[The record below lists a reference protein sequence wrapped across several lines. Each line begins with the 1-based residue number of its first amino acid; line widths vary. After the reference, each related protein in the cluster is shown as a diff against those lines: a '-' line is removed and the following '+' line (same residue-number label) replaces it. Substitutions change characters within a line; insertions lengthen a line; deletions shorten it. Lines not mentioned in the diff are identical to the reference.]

1 MIGFISKM
9 YDLSVKLT
17 LIVPPNQFMPL
28 LFTVLWL
35 RSAFGAPSPRELDT
49 RIVGGYPAA
58 KGRYP
63 YFTAVRF
70 YQASG
75 AGYASCG
82 GTLIAKDII
91 LCAAHCYDSTDFSL
105 ASSFVRVGIENT
117 LVTTGYYQAYMEKVI
132 PHPSYNSATFKNDV
146 LVIKLKTAITQV
158 APVALNT
165 NSAVPAVGAAE
176 IVFGF
181 GTTSSGGSTSKVLL
195 EVGQNAVS
203 YTTCNNYYG
212 IIFDAGMT
220 CSYSAGKD
228 SCQGDSGGPLILG
241 GSSSAATD
249 IQVGIVSFGDGCAKI
264 GVPGVYTRVSY
275 YAPWIQSQI
284 CLWSSFK
291 PATCTSTT
299 NAPTSVPTQ
308 TPTKAP
314 VTATK
319 TPTNVPTM
327 VLTSVPTQAPVPTTT
342 TMPTNVPTMVPTSVP
357 TQAPVPTTMTPTQA
371 PVPVTKTPT
380 KAPVPVTKT
389 PTKAPVSATKP
400 PTKAPTIKAS
410 RCKYYSRNAITAL
423 PNTCS
428 CSTETCSCTNTADIL
443 KSNKGAVCKDC
454 QWCLG
459 GVCAVPFGTYGA
471 NSPYSPFGYGTGFT
485 YTSGRTGKFIMTEE
499 LNASESF
506 TYTCKAFY
514 NNVQCTSCKYYSCG
528 GNYWPYVNC
537 SNIKQGATA
546 NFCYLNNGVPNN
558 PNHLLFGLAVEY
570 YSPCV

>member
-1 MIGFISKM
+1 MR
-9 YDLSVKLT
+9 T
-17 LIVPPNQFMPL
+17 FMPL
-28 LFTVLWL
+28 LLTFLWL
-35 RSAFGAPSPRELDT
+35 GSAFGDPSPRELDT

-70 YQASG
+70 YQANG

-91 LCAAHCYDSTDFSL
+91 LCAAHCYDSADFSL
-105 ASSFVRVGIENT
+105 ASSFVRVGTEDT
-117 LVTTGYYQAYMEKVI
+117 TVTTGYYQAYMEKVI
-132 PHPSYNSATFKNDV
+132 PHPSYNSATNKNDV

-181 GTTSSGGSTSKVLL
+181 GTTSFGGTSSNVLL

-212 IIFDAGMT
+212 NIFDAGMI

-228 SCQGDSGGPLILG
+228 SCQGDSGGPLILA

-275 YAPWIQSQI
+275 YTAWIQSQI

-299 NAPTSVPTQ
+299 NAPTSVSTP

-314 VTATK
+314 VLATK
-319 TPTNVPTM
+319 TPTKSPTTKTPTKAPTALTPTKSPTTTTPTKVP
-327 VLTSVPTQAPVPTTT
+327 LPTTATPTKAPVPTTT
-342 TMPTNVPTMVPTSVP
+342 TPTN
-357 TQAPVPTTMTPTQA
+357 APITMTPT
-371 PVPVTKTPT
+371 KTPT
-380 KAPVPVTKT
+380 QS
-389 PTKAPVSATKP
+389 PTAMPTALQTISGTISAST
-400 PTKAPTIKAS
+400 
-410 RCKYYSRNAITAL
+410 CNYYSRNAITNL

-428 CSTETCSCTNTADIL
+428 CSTESCSCTNTADIL

-459 GVCAVPFGTYGA
+459 GVCAVPFGTYGE

-514 NNVQCTSCKYYSCG
+514 NDVQCTSCKYYSCG
-528 GNYWPYVNC
+528 GNYWPYVDC
-537 SNIKQGATA
+537 GNIQQGATA

>member
-1 MIGFISKM
+1 MK
-9 YDLSVKLT
+9 
-17 LIVPPNQFMPL
+17 NFMPL
-28 LFTVLWL
+28 LLTLLWF
-35 RSAFGAPSPRELDT
+35 RSAFCAPSPRELDT

-70 YQASG
+70 YTANG
-75 AGYASCG
+75 ARYSSCG
-82 GTLIAKDII
+82 GSLIAKDII
-91 LCAAHCYDSTDFSL
+91 LCAAHCYNSANFNL

-181 GTTSSGGSTSKVLL
+181 GTTSFGGTSSNVLL

-212 IIFDAGMT
+212 NIFDAGMI

-275 YAPWIQSQI
+275 YTAWIQSQI

-308 TPTKAP
+308 TLTKA
-314 VTATK
+314 
-319 TPTNVPTM
+319 PTNVPTM
-327 VLTSVPTQAPVPTTT
+327 VPTSVPTQAPIPTT
-342 TMPTNVPTMVPTSVP
+342 TMPTIFPTMVPTSVP
-357 TQAPVPTTMTPTQA
+357 TQAPVPTTMIPS
-371 PVPVTKTPT
+371 

-389 PTKAPVSATKP
+389 PTKAPVSATKG
-400 PTKAPTIKAS
+400 PTKAPTIS
-410 RCKYYSRNAITAL
+410 SSTCKYYSRNAISAL

-428 CSTETCSCTNTADIL
+428 CSTESCSCTNTADIL

-514 NNVQCTSCKYYSCG
+514 NDVQCTSCKYYSCG
-528 GNYWPYVNC
+528 GNYWPYVDC
-537 SNIKQGATA
+537 GNIQQGATA

>member
-1 MIGFISKM
+1 
-9 YDLSVKLT
+9 
-17 LIVPPNQFMPL
+17 MPL
-28 LFTVLWL
+28 LLTLLWF
-35 RSAFGAPSPRELDT
+35 RSAFCAPSPRELDT

-70 YQASG
+70 YQANG

-105 ASSFVRVGIENT
+105 ASSFVRVGIENKSNS
-117 LVTTGYYQAYMEKVI
+117 TGYYQAYMEKVI
-132 PHPSYNSATFKNDV
+132 PHPSYNRATFKNDV

-165 NSAVPAVGAAE
+165 NSALPAVDAAE

-181 GTTSSGGSTSKVLL
+181 GTTSFGGTSSNVLL
-195 EVGQNAVS
+195 EVGQNAVG
-203 YTTCNNYYG
+203 YTTCNNYNG
-212 IIFDAGMT
+212 NIFDAGMI

-249 IQVGIVSFGDGCAKI
+249 IQVGIVSFGDGCANI

-275 YAPWIQSQI
+275 YTTWIQSEI

-291 PATCTSTT
+291 PATCNSTT
-299 NAPTSVPTQ
+299 NAPTSVPT
-308 TPTKAP
+308 
-314 VTATK
+314 
-319 TPTNVPTM
+319 
-327 VLTSVPTQAPVPTTT
+327 L
-342 TMPTNVPTMVPTSVP
+342 
-357 TQAPVPTTMTPTQA
+357 
-371 PVPVTKTPT
+371 TPT
-380 KAPVPVTKT
+380 KAPVPATNAPTTVTPTKSPTTKT
-389 PTKAPVSATKP
+389 PTNAPTTVS
-400 PTKAPTIKAS
+400 PTKTPTQRQPAKPTALPTISGTISAS
-410 RCKYYSRNAITAL
+410 TCDYYSSNAITTL
-423 PNTCS
+423 PDTCF
-428 CSTETCSCTNTADIL
+428 CSTESCSCTNTAEIL

-514 NNVQCTSCKYYSCG
+514 NDVQCTSCKYYSCG

>member
-1 MIGFISKM
+1 
-9 YDLSVKLT
+9 
-17 LIVPPNQFMPL
+17 MPL
-28 LFTVLWL
+28 LLTLLWL
-35 RSAFGAPSPRELDT
+35 RSAFCAPSSRELDK

-63 YFTAVRF
+63 YFTSVRF
-70 YQASG
+70 YISSG

-105 ASSFVRVGIENT
+105 ASSFVRVGIENKSNS
-117 LVTTGYYQAYMEKVI
+117 TGYYQAYMEKVI
-132 PHPSYNSATFKNDV
+132 PHPSYNSATEKNDV
-146 LVIKLKTAITQV
+146 LLIKLKTAITQV

-181 GTTSSGGSTSKVLL
+181 GTTSFGGTSSNVLL

-212 IIFDAGMT
+212 NIFDAGMI

-275 YAPWIQSQI
+275 YTAWIQSQI

-308 TPTKAP
+308 TLTKA
-314 VTATK
+314 
-319 TPTNVPTM
+319 PTNVPTM
-327 VLTSVPTQAPVPTTT
+327 VPTSVPTQAPIPTT
-342 TMPTNVPTMVPTSVP
+342 TMPTIFPTMVPTSVP

-459 GVCAVPFGTYGA
+459 GVCAVPFGTYGE
-471 NSPYSPFGYGTGFT
+471 NSPYSPYGYGTGFT

-499 LNASESF
+499 LDASESF

-514 NNVQCTSCKYYSCG
+514 NDVQCTSCKYYSCG

>member
-1 MIGFISKM
+1 MK
-9 YDLSVKLT
+9 
-17 LIVPPNQFMPL
+17 NFMPL

-63 YFTAVRF
+63 YFTSVRF
-70 YQASG
+70 YQANG
-75 AGYASCG
+75 AGYALCG

-91 LCAAHCYDSTDFSL
+91 LCAAHCYDSADFSL
-105 ASSFVRVGIENT
+105 ASSFVRVGIEDT
-117 LVTTGYYQAYMEKVI
+117 TVSTGYYQAYMEKVI
-132 PHPSYNSATFKNDV
+132 PHPSYNSATNKNDV

-181 GTTSSGGSTSKVLL
+181 GTTSFGGSTSKVLL

-212 IIFDAGMT
+212 NIFDAGMT

-275 YAPWIQSQI
+275 YTAWIQSQI

-314 VTATK
+314 VPATK
-319 TPTNVPTM
+319 TPTNAPTTVTPTKSPTTMTPTKVP
-327 VLTSVPTQAPVPTTT
+327 LPTTVTPTKAPVPTTT
-342 TMPTNVPTMVPTSVP
+342 TPTN
-357 TQAPVPTTMTPTQA
+357 APITTTP
-371 PVPVTKTPT
+371 TKTPT
-380 KAPVPVTKT
+380 QS
-389 PTKAPVSATKP
+389 PTAM
-400 PTKAPTIKAS
+400 PTALPTISGTISAS
-410 RCKYYSRNAITAL
+410 TCNYYSRYAITNL

-428 CSTETCSCTNTADIL
+428 CSTESCSCTNTADIL

-459 GVCAVPFGTYGA
+459 GVCAVPFGTYGE

-499 LNASESF
+499 LNAFESF

-514 NNVQCTSCKYYSCG
+514 NDVQCTSCKYYSCG
-528 GNYWPYVNC
+528 GSYWPYVDC
-537 SNIKQGATA
+537 SNIQQGATA